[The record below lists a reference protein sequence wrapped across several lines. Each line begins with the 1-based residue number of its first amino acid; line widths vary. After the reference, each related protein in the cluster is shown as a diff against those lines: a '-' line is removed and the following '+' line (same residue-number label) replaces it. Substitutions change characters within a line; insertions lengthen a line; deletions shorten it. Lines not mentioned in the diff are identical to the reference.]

1 VKREVYEQVVERD
14 EGACVDCGKA
24 GGLLHHVIPK
34 SMLMGRRKIERDQCK
49 NLVVL
54 CVLCHAGAHTK
65 AARKRH
71 LTLLRERWGYIYDDF
86 PWKGILGEAWKDDER
101 GTSAER

>member
-1 VKREVYEQVVERD
+1 MQQTIYQQVVERD
-14 EGACVDCGKA
+14 EGACVDCHKA
-24 GGLLHHVIPK
+24 GGLLHHVVPK
-34 SMLMGRRKIERDQCK
+34 SMLMGRRKVERDQLK

-71 LTLLRERWGYIYDDF
+71 LTMLRERWGYIYDSQ
-86 PWKGILGEAWKDDER
+86 PWLGVLGEA
-101 GTSAER
+101 

>member
-1 VKREVYEQVVERD
+1 MKQSVYQEVVERD

-24 GGLLHHVIPK
+24 GGLLHHVVPK
-34 SMLMGRRKIERDQCK
+34 SMLPGKRKKERDQPR

-54 CVLCHAGAHTK
+54 CVLCDKMAHTK

-71 LTLLRERWGYIYDDF
+71 LTLLREQWGYDYSRQ
-86 PWKGILGEAWKDDER
+86 PWLGFLGEA
-101 GTSAER
+101 

>member
-1 VKREVYEQVVERD
+1 MYGLGGDGEEVKLSVYQEVVERD

-24 GGLLHHVIPK
+24 GGLLHHIVPK
-34 SMLMGRRKIERDQCK
+34 SMLMGKRKKERDQPK

-54 CVLCHAGAHTK
+54 CVLCDKMAHTK

-71 LTLLRERWGYIYDDF
+71 LTLLREKHGYVFDTQ
-86 PWKGILGEAWKDDER
+86 PWLGLLGEA
-101 GTSAER
+101 